1 MENAISEVNVVL
13 DKKLEGYSG
22 DNNLKNFVA
31 PQEITVTI
39 TIAEYRE
46 LVQKV
51 ATAKSDI
58 DKAEADRYQRNSEN
72 EKLRKEV
79 SELKAKLYELQSN
92 MNNAKGDEIMVESQ
106 KEPRL
111 NIDEMY

>member
-1 MENAISEVNVVL
+1 MENTVVNNVVL
-13 DKKLEGYSG
+13 DKKLDGYSG
-22 DNNLKNFVA
+22 DQNLKNFIA

-39 TIAEYRE
+39 TLSEYRE

-79 SELKAKLYELQSN
+79 SELKAKLYELQ
-92 MNNAKGDEIMVESQ
+92 NNTDNVKKEESDE
-106 KEPRL
+106 
-111 NIDEMY
+111 